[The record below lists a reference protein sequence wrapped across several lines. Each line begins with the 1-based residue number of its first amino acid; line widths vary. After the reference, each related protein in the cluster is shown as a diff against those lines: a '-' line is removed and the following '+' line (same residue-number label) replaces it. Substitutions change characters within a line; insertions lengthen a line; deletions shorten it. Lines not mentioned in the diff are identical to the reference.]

1 MDGATG
7 GKRFKGYVGMREGLS
22 AGGAL
27 LGGVEDIS
35 IVPPGVMTRD
45 VSSTI
50 GRDNMPGIE
59 GVLGGVSSTSGF
71 AAVPAMLSRQAASR
85 ERAFD
90 DPWASMLVIG
100 GSTSDIASHAA
111 ILIGVDDE
119 SAAISI

>member
-1 MDGATG
+1 MDGAAG
-7 GKRFKGYVGMREGLS
+7 GKRFKGYGGIREGLS

-27 LGGVEDIS
+27 LGGVDDIA
-35 IVPPGVMTRD
+35 IVPPGEMTRD

-50 GRDNMPGIE
+50 GRDGMPGID
-59 GVLGGVSSTSGF
+59 GVVGGVNSTSGF
-71 AAVPAMLSRQAASR
+71 AAVPAVVSRQAASR
-85 ERAFD
+85 EGAVD
-90 DPWASMLVIG
+90 VTWASMLVIG